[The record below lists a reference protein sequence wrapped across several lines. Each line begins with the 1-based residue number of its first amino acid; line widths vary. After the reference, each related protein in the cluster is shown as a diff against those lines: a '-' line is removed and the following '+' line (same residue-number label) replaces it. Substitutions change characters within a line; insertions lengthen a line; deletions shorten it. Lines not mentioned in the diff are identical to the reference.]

1 MGLNNVAND
10 VKRWNEA
17 FGHVDSDKERQ
28 KAKWESDSIHR
39 TLALALIEEEV
50 SELHEAVEDLDPVE
64 TLDAICDIFVVVL
77 GLAAKAGLTDKVA
90 PAFEE
95 VMRSNWTKL
104 DKDGKPVYH
113 ESGKIAKSDL
123 YQRPDLQ
130 QFFEE

>member
-1 MGLNNVAND
+1 MPLSKAAND
-10 VKRWNEA
+10 VKRWNAA
-17 FGHVDSDKERQ
+17 FGHVDVDGERQ
-28 KAKWESDSIHR
+28 KAKWESDNIHR
-39 TLALALIEEEV
+39 TLSLALIEEEV
-50 SELHEAVEDLDPVE
+50 SELHSAVADRDPVE

-113 ESGKIAKSDL
+113 ENGKIAKSDL
-123 YQRPDLQ
+123 YERPDLQ

>member
-10 VKRWNEA
+10 VKRWNAA
-17 FGHVDSDKERQ
+17 FGHVDVDEERQ
-28 KAKWESDSIHR
+28 KAKWESDNIHR

-123 YQRPDLQ
+123 YERPNLQ

>member
-1 MGLNNVAND
+1 MTLSNVAKD
-10 VKRWNEA
+10 VKRWNAA
-17 FGHVDSDKERQ
+17 FGHVDIDEEKQ
-28 KAKWESDSIHR
+28 KAKWESDNIHR

-50 SELHEAVEDLDPVE
+50 SELHIAVADRDPVE

-113 ESGKIAKSDL
+113 ENGKIAKSDL
-123 YQRPDLQ
+123 YERPDLQ